1 MELLCYALH
10 MAESP
15 MEVILE
21 VRYAWYKIHFFRR
34 KTGGQLLPKLPSAE
48 KVYRLQKN

>member
-1 MELLCYALH
+1 MQVCYASH

-34 KTGGQLLPKLPSAE
+34 KNGGRQPPKLPSAE
-48 KVYRLQKN
+48 KVNRLRGN